1 MLKFPLENNFLNP
14 KYFIIFILGGS
25 ETVSLEEN
33 IENSEGDSIMCE
45 ICGKEE
51 RGKDNMDIHMK
62 THVGAFC
69 QCDQS
74 EEILLTKGLV
84 LVHVKDKHNNATKES
99 GFQSEVGIVQEEQ
112 LLIEEPPA
120 QPEGI
125 SGSSWRA
132 SYTTARGSTS

>member
-1 MLKFPLENNFLNP
+1 M
-14 KYFIIFILGGS
+14 GGS

-62 THVGAFC
+62 THVGAFD
-69 QCDQS
+69 QCDQC

-84 LVHVKDKHNNATKES
+84 LVHKKDKHNNATNES
-99 GFQSEVGIVQEEQ
+99 GFQSEVAIVQEEAKEDTEEPGEPPIEQ
-112 LLIEEPPA
+112 ILIEEPPA
-120 QPEGI
+120 QPEGQSVDPLGEQVI
-125 SGSSWRA
+125 PLPEA
-132 SYTTARGSTS
+132 QPVEPQEE